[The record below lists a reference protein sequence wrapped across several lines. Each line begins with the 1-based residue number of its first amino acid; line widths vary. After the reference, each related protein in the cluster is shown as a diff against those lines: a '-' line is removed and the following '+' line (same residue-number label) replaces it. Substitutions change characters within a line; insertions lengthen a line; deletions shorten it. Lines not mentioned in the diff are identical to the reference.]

1 MVQKIIEAKGPFQF
15 YNRVHLTELT
25 GLAATNLKEFMTIL
39 KDVPDDVIFF
49 HTHHFLEIP
58 AYLNPEPANDFALWV
73 RDSLGE
79 EALGEKLASVNT
91 ASEFLNMG
99 AARNRFISII
109 EQHLVESGGS
119 REAFSGK
126 EFYFVKSV
134 SFIWPSYS
142 AHDLK
147 EFTEALRKITAS
159 CLFYHVFESRLR
171 LGQGFNDF
179 SLWMRDSLGEIE
191 LSQEVA
197 RFDPYTYSLEGLRL
211 ALILLV
217 EHHIKPIS

>member
-1 MVQKIIEAKGPFQF
+1 MVQKIMEAKGPFQF

-25 GLAATNLKEFMTIL
+25 GLHARNLKEFVTTL

-49 HTHHFLEIP
+49 HTHRFLEEP
-58 AYLNPEPANDFALWV
+58 AYLNPEPTNDFALWA

-79 EALGEKLASVNT
+79 EALGEILASVNS
-91 ASEFLNMG
+91 ASEILNIA
-99 AARNRFISII
+99 AARKRFISII
-109 EQHLVESGGS
+109 EQHIAESGES
-119 REAFSGK
+119 REAFTSK
-126 EFYFVKSV
+126 EFCFLKSV

-142 AHDLK
+142 VNDLK
-147 EFTEALRKITAS
+147 EFTEALHKISSS

-191 LSQEVA
+191 LSQEIA
-197 RFDPYTYSLEGLRL
+197 RFDPYTYNLEGLRL
-211 ALILLV
+211 ALIRLV
-217 EHHIKPIS
+217 ERHIK